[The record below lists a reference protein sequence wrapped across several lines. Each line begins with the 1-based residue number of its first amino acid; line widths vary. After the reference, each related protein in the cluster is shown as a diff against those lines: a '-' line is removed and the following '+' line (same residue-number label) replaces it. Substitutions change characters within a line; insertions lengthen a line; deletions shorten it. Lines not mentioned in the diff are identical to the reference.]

1 MRRENSFRDLGK
13 AVGYRNAW
21 CVGPSSHGMTPHVG
35 SVVRRGGIAWIQQ
48 LRSRSGSWD
57 LAAVLRL
64 WLPIPMTTT
73 FRPRYE
79 VAGTGVGARSGAYG
93 LSP

>member
-1 MRRENSFRDLGK
+1 MRRERPFHDLGK

-21 CVGPSSHGMTPHVG
+21 CVGPSSHGRTPHVG
-35 SVVRRGGIAWIQQ
+35 SVVRRGGIAWIQL

-57 LAAVLRL
+57 LAGVLRP
-64 WLPIPMTTT
+64 WIRMPMPTT

-79 VAGTGVGARSGAYG
+79 VAGTGVGARWGAYG